1 MPDNRLTRSMILALA
16 ADAARSGDGPA
27 CLAPVAGPAD
37 AAALAAG
44 QGCGVDPQREHP
56 MTTPE
61 WFRRPAG
68 SRPLAA
74 TLAVVGAAIL
84 SARAAPAL
92 AEPER
97 PAPAAVGAASER
109 LAVEQVLASMERA
122 VLAGDAEAYLRHV
135 VPAAGEHADP
145 VYRKEQ
151 ENWARDLAGHTP
163 AEFGL
168 AIVESDDSPARFWPA
183 RAEFRMKMRWRM
195 KAEDTR
201 AGGDRVRA
209 VTIPVVFVRSD
220 EADAWLFAGENWI
233 VVEGPPE
240 ARVRV
245 KCAEGYERA
254 ARDAAEV
261 FPEVRAHVEEGF
273 EQAVDH
279 VQEVKIYRSEAHLQ
293 ASIYLSYVD
302 SLGGWNEPG
311 ESIKLLG
318 MAASSRASLRQ
329 VLAHEFGHVAT
340 FEYGPH
346 ATDMPWWI
354 LEGVAEMSAQR
365 FSRRQWDNTVRTV
378 LRWADR
384 GTLQDWK
391 DLADFRSVPAAKHSY
406 VYRQGE
412 HMIGYISD
420 RFGRSGR
427 NAWLRAMARG
437 RSLDDATRETLGLPF
452 AQLDADWRRSLDD
465 LLAPDRPDAPEPA
478 ATQP

>member
-1 MPDNRLTRSMILALA
+1 MPDSGPTRAMF
-16 ADAARSGDGPA
+16 
-27 CLAPVAGPAD
+27 LAPAVAVAGGPWRGGASATSSARQGWG
-37 AAALAAG
+37 AA
-44 QGCGVDPQREHP
+44 PQREHP

-61 WFRRPAG
+61 WLSRPARYLRRAG
-68 SRPLAA
+68 ALAG
-74 TLAVVGAAIL
+74 LGAAIV
-84 SARAAPAL
+84 AAHPAPAL
-92 AEPER
+92 AEPEK
-97 PAPAAVGAASER
+97 PAAAVIAVASER
-109 LAVEQVLASMERA
+109 AAVEQVLASMERA

-151 ENWARDLAGHTP
+151 ENWARDLARHTP

-168 AIVESDDSPARFWPA
+168 SIVETDETPARFWPA

-240 ARVRV
+240 ARIRA

-254 ARDAAEV
+254 ARDAVEV

-354 LEGVAEMSAQR
+354 LEGVAELSAQK

-384 GTLQDWK
+384 GTLQDWN
-391 DLADFRSVPAAKHSY
+391 DLADFRSVPAARHPF

-420 RFGRSGR
+420 RFGRPGR

-437 RSLDDATRETLGLPF
+437 RSLDEATREALGLPF

-478 ATQP
+478 ATPP